1 MTNRQTI
8 FESIYP
14 ITLKDALADLA
25 KLNPSLAIGSQSGC
39 KFLNFFVGIERLNT
53 TSKHGKTFFE
63 FLDDKEYEKY
73 KALLSYYKTNRPNYP
88 LIRGYYRIY
97 SLTHSSINLFRP
109 IIAMDIYNRF
119 RPTCILDPTCG
130 WGGRMLAAAKMNIDY
145 VGIDSNP
152 NLVPCYEK
160 MIPYLSQIGTSK
172 MTFISG
178 DCLDINFETI
188 PYDMV
193 FSSPPYYNIEL
204 YNGMD
209 KRKKNEWNDWY
220 KSLFEKSWKSLKKG
234 GWACWNVSPEIFNK
248 SLLPL
253 LGESTFK
260 IPLQKYQRNKSTYS
274 ELIYCWN
281 KVSD

>member
-1 MTNRQTI
+1 MTNKQTI

-14 ITLKDALADLA
+14 ITLKYAMTDLM

-53 TSKHGKTFFE
+53 KSKLGKTFFE
-63 FLDDKEYEKY
+63 FYNNKDYEKY
-73 KALLSYYKTNRPNYP
+73 ETLLNYYKKNRPNYP

-97 SLTHSSINLFRP
+97 CLTHSTINLFRP
-109 IIAMDIYNRF
+109 IIAMDLYKRF

-145 VGIDSNP
+145 IGIDSNP
-152 NLVPCYEK
+152 NLVSCYEK
-160 MIPYLSQIGTSK
+160 MIPYLSQITKSK
-172 MTFISG
+172 LDFISAN
-178 DCLDINFETI
+178 CLEYNFQTI

-209 KRKKNEWNDWY
+209 KRTKNEWNNWY
-220 KSLFEKSWKSLKKG
+220 RTLFEKSWNCLKIG
-234 GWACWNVSPEIFNK
+234 GWACWNVSPEIFEK

-253 LGESTFK
+253 LGEPTLK
-260 IPLQKYQRNKSTYS
+260 IPLQKYQRNKSTYR
-274 ELIYCWN
+274 EWIYCWN